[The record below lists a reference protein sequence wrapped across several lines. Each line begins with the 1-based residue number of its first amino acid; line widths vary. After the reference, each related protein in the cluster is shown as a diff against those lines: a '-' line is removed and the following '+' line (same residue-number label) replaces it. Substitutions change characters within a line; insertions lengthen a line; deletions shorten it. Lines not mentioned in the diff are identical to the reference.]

1 MKDYYIGKL
10 TKTICANRQTLK
22 NLQRIGLR
30 HTELV
35 MYIYCIESIHRGSTT
50 LRYFEKQL
58 VLYLPNYCIKKNF
71 SIGPFQIQY
80 NFCEKYYYSYVA
92 LEDLIDLYKSS
103 LLVDDFVEKH
113 KFLSINEILNLYHA
127 GDKNDDSYS
136 SFMYATLFTD
146 FLEIYP
152 SLS

>member
-35 MYIYCIESIHRGSTT
+35 MYIYCIEYMHRNSFILNFFET
-50 LRYFEKQL
+50 LMIQYT
-58 VLYLPNYCIKKNF
+58 PNYCVRNNF
-71 SIGPFQIQY
+71 SLGPFQIQY
-80 NFCEKYYYSYVA
+80 SFCEKYDFSYVA
-92 LEDLIDLYKSS
+92 LEDLLDLYKSS
-103 LLVDDFVEKH
+103 LIVDDFVEKH

-127 GDKNDDSYS
+127 GDKNDNSYS
-136 SFMYATLFTD
+136 SFMYSTLFTD

-152 SLS
+152 SLL